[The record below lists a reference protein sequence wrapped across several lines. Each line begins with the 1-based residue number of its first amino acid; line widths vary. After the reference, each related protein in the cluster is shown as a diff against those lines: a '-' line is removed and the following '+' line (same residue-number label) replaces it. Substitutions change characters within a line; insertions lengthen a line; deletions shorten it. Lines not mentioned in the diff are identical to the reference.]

1 MFLSLTLDVG
11 ASADAKQILGSLSCS
26 DCGLLVGLV
35 GLYIEV
41 ESGSLIV
48 LVVHVH
54 ISLFQYCLSVC
65 LDIY

>member
-11 ASADAKQILGSLSCS
+11 ASADTKEILGSLSCS

-35 GLYIEV
+35 GLNIEV
-41 ESGSLIV
+41 ESESLIV

-54 ISLFQYCLSVC
+54 LSLYFSIVCLS
-65 LDIY
+65 